1 MTLVDN
7 EVTSGSVSLL
17 AGESPP
23 GRRTDVVFRRAAAL
37 AAGAVL
43 LILGLILVTT
53 TRNAWPAFAE
63 EGLSF
68 VTSSTWDVAGA
79 AFGTLAFTYGT
90 LVISAIA
97 LLIAV
102 PVSIGVA
109 LFVTEMVPK
118 RVRGVVVML
127 IDLLSSVPS
136 VVFGLW
142 GILVVAPA
150 LTGFYTN
157 ISTAVSG
164 IPVLRSVFSG
174 DPISGRSFFT
184 AGLILAIMITP
195 IITSITRETFATVPS
210 AQKDA
215 AYALGATNWE
225 MIRGSVLPFSRSG
238 IVAGVLL
245 GFGRAI
251 GETIAVALVIGSSPQ
266 ITERLFSSGDA
277 LSAVIANQFGE
288 STGTYQAA
296 LIGMG
301 VLLFVITLL
310 ISGFARAIITRAE
323 RRIGAESV

>member
-7 EVTSGSVSLL
+7 EVRSGSVSLL

-68 VTSSTWDVAGA
+68 VTSSNWDVAGA

-266 ITERLFSSGDA
+266 ITQRLFSSGDA

>member
-7 EVTSGSVSLL
+7 EIRPDEVSILG
-17 AGESPP
+17 GESPP
-23 GRRTDVVFRRAAAL
+23 GRRTDVVFQSMAAL
-37 AAGAVL
+37 AAGLVL
-43 LILGLILVTT
+43 LVLGLILVTT
-53 TRNAWPAFAE
+53 TRNSWPAFAQ
-63 EGLSF
+63 EGISF
-68 VTSSTWDVAGA
+68 VTSSKWDVAAG

-90 LVISAIA
+90 LLISGIA
-97 LLIAV
+97 LMIAV

-118 RVRGVVVML
+118 RLRPVVVML

-142 GILVVAPA
+142 GVLVVAPA
-150 LTGFYTN
+150 LTGVYTN
-157 ISTAVSG
+157 ISSAVSAV
-164 IPVLRSVFSG
+164 PVLRIIFSG
-174 DPISGRSFFT
+174 APVSGRSFFT

-195 IITSITRETFATVPS
+195 IITSITRETFATVPR

-225 MIRGSVLPFSRSG
+225 MIRGAVLPFSRSG

-266 ITERLFSSGDA
+266 LTQRLFSSGDA
-277 LSAVIANQFGE
+277 LAAVIANQFGE

-301 VLLFVITLL
+301 VLLFIITLA
-310 ISGFARAIITRAE
+310 ISAFARAIITRAE